1 METKKFSDLKGSEK
15 LRIQAAVL
23 QVMEKKNFALDTDL
37 GMKESQDNP
46 ENWVMGFTN
55 SEMKLED
62 LEEMKKILGD
72 KFNVTISPKSRTSFI
87 FRIEAAGEDYFRL
100 LQGVRIPQQPI
111 SPQGQIDRHL

>member
-23 QVMEKKNFALDTDL
+23 QVMEQKNFALDTDL

-46 ENWVMGFTN
+46 DNWIIGFTN

-62 LEEMKKILGD
+62 LEEMKKILGE
-72 KFNVTISPKSRTSFI
+72 KFSVTISPKSKTSFI
-87 FRIEAAGEDYFRL
+87 FRIEAAGEDYLRL
-100 LQGVRIPQQPI
+100 LQGTRQPI
-111 SPQGQIDRHL
+111 SPQGQFDRH